1 MPLRLCRCKL
11 PTSLILFSRTLGA
24 YLFVLMGFA
33 GQAQASI
40 SFVQQNSSNPQTP
53 QTTVTVPFALAQT
66 SGNLNVV
73 VVGWNDSTATVVS
86 VNDTSGNI
94 YFPALTPT
102 VQSGTA
108 SLVIYY
114 AKNIAAAVAGAN
126 SVTVT
131 FALAAN
137 FSDIRI
143 AEYSGLDPI
152 NPLDVA
158 VGAQGSNATSSS
170 GAVTTTNA
178 NDLLVGANVVQ
189 TITTGPGS
197 GYTNRVITTPD
208 GDILEDRLVT
218 AIGSYTATAPVS
230 PSGQWVMQMVAFRAA
245 GGGAGTAASITATA
259 GTAQSATVN
268 TAFAA
273 QLQATVKDSLSNPVS
288 GVTVT
293 FAAPGSGAS
302 GTFAGGANTATTN
315 AQGVATAAIF
325 TANSV
330 AGGPYNV
337 TATVAGVATPTN
349 FSLTNLAGPASSI
362 TATAGTPQN
371 APINTAFATALQ
383 ATVRDA
389 GSNPVSGVNV
399 TFTAPG
405 SGASGVI
412 SNTTATITVATNAS
426 GVASAPFTA
435 NATAGG
441 PYTVTA
447 AVTGLTTVNF
457 SLTNT
462 AGTPTTMTANAGTTP
477 QSATISTAFANALAV
492 TVKDAGSNPVS
503 GVNVT
508 FTAPGSGASGVFSN
522 STATIT
528 VATNGLGVAS
538 APFTANATAGGPYT
552 VTAAVTGLTT
562 VNFSLT
568 NTVGA
573 ASTMTANSGTTP
585 QSAAINT
592 AFANALAVTV
602 KDAGSNPVSGV
613 NVTFTAPGAGASGV
627 FSNSTATIT
636 VATNASGVASA
647 PFTATP

>member
-1 MPLRLCRCKL
+1 MPSCLCRCKL
-11 PTSLILFSRTLGA
+11 PTSLILFGRTLGA
-24 YLFVLMGFA
+24 CLFVLMGFA

-40 SFVQQNSSNPQTP
+40 SFVQQNSSNPQTS

-66 SGNLNVV
+66 SGNLNIV

-114 AKNIAAAVAGAN
+114 AKSIAAAAAGAN

-131 FALAAN
+131 FAPAAN
-137 FSDIRI
+137 FPDIRI
-143 AEYSGLDPI
+143 AEYSGLDPV

-158 VGAQGSNATSSS
+158 VGAPGNSATSSS

-178 NDLLVGANVVQ
+178 NDLLVGANLVQ

-208 GDILEDRLVT
+208 GDILEDRVVT

-230 PSGQWVMQMVAFRAA
+230 PAGQWIMQMVAFRAA
-245 GGGAGTAASITATA
+245 GGGVGTATTITATA
-259 GTAQSATVN
+259 GTPQSATVG

-288 GVTVT
+288 G
-293 FAAPGSGAS
+293 A
-302 GTFAGGANTATTN
+302 
-315 AQGVATAAIF
+315 
-325 TANSV
+325 
-330 AGGPYNV
+330 
-337 TATVAGVATPTN
+337 
-349 FSLTNLAGPASSI
+349 
-362 TATAGTPQN
+362 
-371 APINTAFATALQ
+371 
-383 ATVRDA
+383 
-389 GSNPVSGVNV
+389 NV

-405 SGASGVI
+405 TGASGVF
-412 SNTTATITVATNAS
+412 SNSTTTITVATNAS

-441 PYTVTA
+441 AYNVAATVSGV
-447 AVTGLTTVNF
+447 VTPANF

-462 AGTPTTMTANAGTTP
+462 AGAATTMTANAGTTP
-477 QSATISTAFANALAV
+477 QSAT
-492 TVKDAGSNPVS
+492 
-503 GVNVT
+503 
-508 FTAPGSGASGVFSN
+508 
-522 STATIT
+522 
-528 VATNGLGVAS
+528 
-538 APFTANATAGGPYT
+538 
-552 VTAAVTGLTT
+552 
-562 VNFSLT
+562 
-568 NTVGA
+568 
-573 ASTMTANSGTTP
+573 
-585 QSAAINT
+585 INT

-613 NVTFTAPGAGASGV
+613 N
-627 FSNSTATIT
+627 
-636 VATNASGVASA
+636 
-647 PFTATP
+647 

>member
-1 MPLRLCRCKL
+1 MLIRFG
-11 PTSLILFSRTLGA
+11 SLVFSRFAHLASRFSTLPLLFLLGVTFGHAQSSTIA
-24 YLFVLMGFA
+24 Y
-33 GQAQASI
+33 
-40 SFVQQNSSNPQTP
+40 VQSNYAAPQTP
-53 QTTVTVPFALAQT
+53 QTTVAVPYTAAQT
-66 SGNLNVV
+66 AGNLNVV
-73 VVGWNDSTATVVS
+73 VVGWNDSTATVLS
-86 VNDTSGNI
+86 LNDTSGNI

-143 AEYSGLDPI
+143 AEYSGLDPV

-158 VGAQGSNATSSS
+158 VGAQGNNATSSS

-178 NDLLVGANVVQ
+178 NDLLVGANMVQ
-189 TITTGPGS
+189 TMTTGPGS

-218 AIGSYTATAPVS
+218 AIGSYAATAPVS
-230 PSGQWVMQMVAFRAA
+230 PSGQWIMQVVAFRAA

-259 GTAQSATVN
+259 GTPQSATVS
-268 TAFAA
+268 TACAA
-273 QLQATVKDSLSNPVS
+273 QLRATVKDSFSNLVN
-288 GVTVT
+288 GVTVM
-293 FAAPGSGAS
+293 FAAPGSGAG

-330 AGGPYNV
+330 AGGAYNV
-337 TATVAGVATPTN
+337 TATVAGVATPAN
-349 FSLTNLAGPASSI
+349 FSLTNLAGPAASI
-362 TATAGTPQN
+362 TATAGTPQS
-371 APINTAFATALQ
+371 ATINTAFATALQ

-405 SGASGVI
+405 SGASGVF
-412 SNTTATITVATNAS
+412 SNSTATITVATNAS

-447 AVTGLTTVNF
+447 AATGLTTVNF

-462 AGTPTTMTANAGTTP
+462 AVPPSTMTANAGTTP

-492 TVKDAGSNPVS
+492 TVKDAGSNPAS

-508 FTAPGSGASGVFSN
+508 FTAPGSGASGVFGN

-528 VATNGLGVAS
+528 VATNASGVAS

-552 VTAAVTGLTT
+552 VTAAATGLTT

-568 NTVGA
+568 NTA
-573 ASTMTANSGTTP
+573 
-585 QSAAINT
+585 
-592 AFANALAVTV
+592 
-602 KDAGSNPVSGV
+602 
-613 NVTFTAPGAGASGV
+613 
-627 FSNSTATIT
+627 
-636 VATNASGVASA
+636 
-647 PFTATP
+647 